1 MKNVNLKGSWKSRR
15 FGNEMCWLENMKE
28 VLSGTIQVE
37 SWSGV
42 RDP

>member
-1 MKNVNLKGSWKSRR
+1 MKNVNSKGSWKSRR
-15 FGNEMCWLENMKE
+15 FGNEMCGLENMKE

-37 SWSGV
+37 SCALF